1 MKRTFIFVTSCV
13 MAIEVSNTTE
23 KPIAVDGDGIADDY
37 IILCDTDNWKIYVE
51 RNADLVDVI
60 KMMDGKLHIN
70 IQTAID
76 MVADGGCFGYL
87 AEIYS
92 AILWQ

>member
-37 IILCDTDNWKIYVE
+37 ITLCDTDSWKIYVE
-51 RNADLVDVI
+51 RNAELVEII
-60 KMMDGKLHIN
+60 KMMNGKLDIS
-70 IQTAID
+70 IEEAID
-76 MVADGGCFGYL
+76 LVVNGGCYGGL
-87 AEIYS
+87 ANVLNE
-92 AILWQ
+92 ILWQ